1 MPPRL
6 KAVLTKTILI
16 PQGIEHL
23 SFNINLEAVQALTA
37 GPAPAKMERCPAA
50 EAKGKIWI
58 DLDNSPHVPF
68 FVPIIEELQKRNY
81 SVVVTARDCFQVREL
96 ADFFHLNYKLIGHH
110 SGKGKLRKVAGLCF
124 RALQLIPTI
133 LREKPDLAVS
143 HCSRSQLIASTLC
156 KVQSF
161 FLGDYEFATPW
172 VFIYPTWHMR
182 PEVIPERTLPRS
194 PSRNLKYPGI
204 KEDVYVPRFV
214 PDPSIRSQLGL
225 QEQDVVVTM
234 RPPASEAHYHNPQSD
249 ELFEAAVKYLS
260 NRPEVKLVALPRNEK
275 QAMWLRDRWPDLF
288 SAGKMR
294 IPEKIVDGL
303 NLIWHSDF
311 VISGGGTMN
320 REAASLGVPVYS
332 IFRGKIGAVD
342 QYLSKTGRLVVL
354 ESVQDVETRIHSVS
368 RNRSARPQN
377 GNGITLSTIVKQIV
391 RVMDGKYPAQS
402 ASEGIGL
409 NHLPPC
415 VGGESGNSAVP
426 NRQSECSD

>member
-1 MPPRL
+1 VSPTSS
-6 KAVLTKTILI
+6 KAD
-16 PQGIEHL
+16 
-23 SFNINLEAVQALTA
+23 
-37 GPAPAKMERCPAA
+37 RCRAA
-50 EAKGKIWI
+50 AAKGKIWI

-81 SVVVTARDCFQVREL
+81 SIVVTARDCFQVREL
-96 ADFFHLNYKLIGHH
+96 ADLFHLNYRLIGRH
-110 SGKGKLRKVAGLCF
+110 SGKSKIRKVAGLCL

-143 HCSRSQLIASTLC
+143 HCSRSQLIASILC
-156 KVQSF
+156 RIPSF
-161 FLGDYEFATPW
+161 FLGDYEFATGW

-182 PEVIPERTLPRS
+182 PEVIPDGNLPWN

-225 QEQDVVVTM
+225 REQDVVVTM

-249 ELFEAAVKYLS
+249 ELFKAAVKYLS
-260 NRPEVKLVALPRNEK
+260 KNPEVKLVALPRNEK
-275 QAMWLRDRWPDLF
+275 QATWLRERWPDLF
-288 SAGKMR
+288 SDGKMR

-342 QYLSKTGRLVVL
+342 QYLSKAGRLVLLQSL
-354 ESVQDVETRIHSVS
+354 EDLHTKILPVRRE
-368 RNRSARPQN
+368 RP
-377 GNGITLSTIVKQIV
+377 
-391 RVMDGKYPAQS
+391 
-402 ASEGIGL
+402 AS
-409 NHLPPC
+409 PQ
-415 VGGESGNSAVP
+415 
-426 NRQSECSD
+426 NRQSAALSRIVEQIVASTESQHALSNGMEVATERSSMGRSGDATV

>member
-1 MPPRL
+1 MSP
-6 KAVLTKTILI
+6 T
-16 PQGIEHL
+16 
-23 SFNINLEAVQALTA
+23 
-37 GPAPAKMERCPAA
+37 PAKTERRRAA
-50 EAKGKIWI
+50 DPKGKIWI

-68 FVPIIEELQKRNY
+68 FAPIIEELEKRNY
-81 SVVVTARDCFQVREL
+81 SVVLTARDCFQVREL
-96 ADFFHLNYKLIGHH
+96 ADLFHLDYNLIGRH
-110 SGKGKLRKVAGLCF
+110 SGKSKIRKVVGLCF

-143 HCSRSQLIASTLC
+143 HCSRSQLIASTFC
-156 KVQSF
+156 GIPSF
-161 FLGDYEFATPW
+161 FLGDYEFATGW

-182 PEVIPERTLPRS
+182 PEVIPDGTLPWN

-275 QAMWLRDRWPDLF
+275 QATWLRERWPDLF
-288 SAGKMR
+288 SGGKMR

-342 QYLSKTGRLVVL
+342 QYLSKAGRLVL
-354 ESVQDVETRIHSVS
+354 LQSVEDLQTKILPVRRERP
-368 RNRSARPQN
+368 ARPQN
-377 GNGITLSTIVKQIV
+377 GQAAALSRIVEQIAASTESQHPLSNGMKVATERSSMG
-391 RVMDGKYPAQS
+391 R
-402 ASEGIGL
+402 
-409 NHLPPC
+409 
-415 VGGESGNSAVP
+415 
-426 NRQSECSD
+426 

>member
-1 MPPRL
+1 L
-6 KAVLTKTILI
+6 SSDTKLGT
-16 PQGIEHL
+16 P
-23 SFNINLEAVQALTA
+23 AQALAVSPTS
-37 GPAPAKMERCPAA
+37 AKLERSGAA
-50 EAKGKIWI
+50 AAKGKIWI

-68 FVPIIEELQKRNY
+68 FAPIIDELQKRNY
-81 SVVVTARDCFQVREL
+81 SIVVTARDCFQVSEL
-96 ADFFHLNYKLIGHH
+96 ADLFHLNYRLIGHH
-110 SGKGKLRKVAGLCF
+110 SGRNKFLKMTGLCF

-143 HCSRSQLIASTLC
+143 HCSRSQLIASKICGIT
-156 KVQSF
+156 SF
-161 FLGDYEFATPW
+161 FLGDYEFATRW
-172 VFIYPTWHMR
+172 AFIRPTWHMC
-182 PEVIPERTLPRS
+182 PEVIPYAAFQSDSSRT
-194 PSRNLKYPGI
+194 LKYPGI
-204 KEDVYVPRFV
+204 KEDVYVGRFV
-214 PDPSIRSQLGL
+214 PKSGLRPKLGL
-225 QEQDVVVTM
+225 LEQDVVVTI
-234 RPPASEAHYHNPQSD
+234 RPPANEAHYHNPESD
-249 ELFEAAVKYLS
+249 ELFEAAVEFLS
-260 NRPEVKLVALPRNEK
+260 KKPELKFVALPRNEK
-275 QAMWLRDRWPDLF
+275 QAARLKERWPDLF
-288 SAGKMR
+288 SSGKMR
-294 IPEKIVDGL
+294 IPGKVVDGL

-320 REAASLGVPVYS
+320 REAAALGVPVYS
-332 IFRGKIGAVD
+332 VFRGRIGAVD
-342 QYLSKTGRLVVL
+342 RYLVERGRLVVL